1 MITKKPQT
9 EQSARW
15 YPSSHQLKDPQS
27 SERAFRNLLDMF
39 YQLQDSHATLQSQ
52 IKQNDSSK
60 EAVPAQTNT
69 ASITRVLGLPVE
81 PSDTTQLADGTVLTY
96 VAATRSFKFL

>member
-1 MITKKPQT
+1 MIKP
-9 EQSARW
+9 EQNARW
-15 YPSSHQLKDPQS
+15 YPSHTQLKDPQS
-27 SERAFRNLLDMF
+27 TERSFRNLLDMF
-39 YQLQDSHATLQSQ
+39 YQLQDSHAELKSQ
-52 IKQNDSSK
+52 VKQNGK

>member
-1 MITKKPQT
+1 MNKPKQN
-9 EQSARW
+9 ARW
-15 YPSSHQLKDPQS
+15 YPSDNQLKDPKS
-27 SERAFRNLLDMF
+27 TERSFRNLLDMF
-39 YQLQDSHATLQSQ
+39 YQLQDSHAELKSQ
-52 IKQNDSSK
+52 VKQNGK

>member
-9 EQSARW
+9 EQIGDW
-15 YPSSHQLKDPQS
+15 YPSSHQLKDPDS
-27 SERAFRNLLDMF
+27 TERAFRQLLDQF
-39 YQLQDSHATLQSQ
+39 YELRNSHSALQSQ
-52 IKQNDSSK
+52 VKQNGGANK
-60 EAVPAQTNT
+60 EAVPAGNS
-69 ASITRVLGLPVE
+69 ASDQRMLGLPVE

>member
-1 MITKKPQT
+1 MRKQV
-9 EQSARW
+9 EQNARW
-15 YPSSHQLKDPQS
+15 FPSHEQLKDPQS
-27 SERAFRNLLDMF
+27 TERSFRNLLDMF
-39 YQLQDSHATLQSQ
+39 YQLQDSHAELQSHV
-52 IKQNDSSK
+52 KQSNK

-96 VAATRSFKFL
+96 VAATRSFRFL

>member
-1 MITKKPQT
+1 MIKT
-9 EQSARW
+9 EQNSRW

-27 SERAFRNLLDMF
+27 TERSFRNLLDMF
-39 YQLQDSHATLQSQ
+39 YQLQDSHAELQSKV
-52 IKQNDSSK
+52 KQNGK

>member
-9 EQSARW
+9 EQIGDWWPSA
-15 YPSSHQLKDPQS
+15 HQLKTPEDT
-27 SERAFRNLLDMF
+27 ERAFRQLLDQF
-39 YQLQDSHATLQSQ
+39 YALRNSHSELKAQV
-52 IKQNDSSK
+52 KNGANK

-96 VAATRSFKFL
+96 VAATRSFRFL

>member
-1 MITKKPQT
+1 
-9 EQSARW
+9 
-15 YPSSHQLKDPQS
+15 
-27 SERAFRNLLDMF
+27 MF
-39 YQLQDSHATLQSQ
+39 YELQDSHAELQSQ
-52 IKQNDSSK
+52 LKQNEGANK
-60 EAVPAQTNT
+60 EAVPAGNT